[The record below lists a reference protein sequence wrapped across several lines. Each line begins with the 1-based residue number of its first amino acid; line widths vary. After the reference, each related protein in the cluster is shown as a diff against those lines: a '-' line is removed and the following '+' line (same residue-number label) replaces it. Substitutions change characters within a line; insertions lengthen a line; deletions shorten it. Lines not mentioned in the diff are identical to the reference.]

1 MESRSR
7 DCQFCQVNLRG
18 QGANL
23 ARVFGETSG
32 AVYENSVARWNDM
45 TVIFKPGGAPHVH
58 R

>member
-1 MESRSR
+1 VESRSR

-23 ARVFGETSG
+23 TRVFGETSG
-32 AVYENSVARWNDM
+32 AVYESVARWNDM